1 MFTPERKKVENHK
14 FQTHP
19 LRISKLPPFYSKNN
33 NKNFT
38 LTTNSL
44 FPFSHIFKLIIHV
57 HKTESGTNKIKPRN
71 QNLNYNKKNKKKPFC
86 EDMQAKFKHNPK
98 NFWKNTCNNRYI
110 TMIK

>member
-71 QNLNYNKKNKKKPFC
+71 QNLNYNKKKKTFL
-86 EDMQAKFKHNPK
+86 
-98 NFWKNTCNNRYI
+98 
-110 TMIK
+110 